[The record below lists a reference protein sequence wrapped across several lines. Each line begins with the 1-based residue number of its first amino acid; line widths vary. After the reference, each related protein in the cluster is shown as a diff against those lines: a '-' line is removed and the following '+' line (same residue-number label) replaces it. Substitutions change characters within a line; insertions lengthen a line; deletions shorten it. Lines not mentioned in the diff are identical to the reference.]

1 MEGNARPR
9 FTPKQKAEDA
19 AEAASAAVLRIAIG
33 SAQREH
39 GRCDSSQWLRAPII
53 HDPLGILVPFR

>member
-39 GRCDSSQWLRAPII
+39 ERCDSSQ
-53 HDPLGILVPFR
+53 